1 MKRFSFSTFQ
11 ADEFNREALD
21 ACRAIAELQPL
32 SPMPVLL
39 LGDQGCGK
47 THLLYSIVNYVRAA
61 SETTG
66 LACVTARQFPEKVR
80 QIIKDPA
87 PVEKARSAIL
97 LVDQLESFT
106 DRIEELD
113 ALVRIFLDHGHYV
126 LLTSNVHP
134 ARLKSLSNGFRSLLE
149 KGRILR
155 MKPHVFA
162 EAAALSAG
170 NPVMEDLLKRQQEII
185 QRLRDD
191 LERARERATPA
202 EDASEIRRQLEVEQ
216 RRVVDLSQQ
225 IEAQRQA
232 FAAAAAANRET
243 LDTEVEKA
251 GAEIRSLRREI
262 DEGQKALAAVSEI
275 KDEVVRLTQ
284 QLDRVQAEREAWERE
299 RAMLVADLA
308 RKIMLEEEVNSL
320 RLQLHAARQQ
330 GEHAQNE
337 ARSVVDRAHAV
348 LAQVEESRSKFAEME
363 QKHHEQIEELE
374 RRVAQYAEI
383 GAAKSDAGEAAVAL
397 DTLRREYDA
406 QRHQLEVQLNA
417 AKAEA
422 RAASKARDDA
432 IDKLDK
438 LTGAHAALELE
449 LEQMRDQLGVRVK
462 EMESLRHEAA
472 AQVAAANAQAGDIE
486 REYARLL
493 SSADISHQTAHVV
506 VAGLQNLRQQL
517 VEQAE
522 AVDRLVTRLVE
533 AADRAEEDL
542 SRAPAGRS
550 GNGRAQ
556 RDHSEP
562 DLFEAPGG
570 AAASSDRGNAEGV
583 QEESE
588 AASFD
593 LDAVIRA
600 RSPFNLNKSPS
611 EL

>member
-47 THLLYSIVNYVRAA
+47 THLLYSIVNHVRAA

-66 LACVTARQFPEKVR
+66 LACVTASQFPEKVR

-106 DRIEELD
+106 DRLEELD

-155 MKPHVFA
+155 MKPHVLA
-162 EAAALSAG
+162 EAAAVSAG

-185 QRLRDD
+185 HRLRDD
-191 LERARERATPA
+191 LERIRERATPA
-202 EDASEIRRQLEVEQ
+202 EDAPEIRRQLEVEQ
-216 RRVVDLSQQ
+216 RRVVELTQQ

-243 LDTEVEKA
+243 FDTEVEKA

-262 DEGQKALAAVSEI
+262 DEGQTALAAVSEI

-284 QLDRVQAEREAWERE
+284 QRDRVQAEREAWERE

-320 RLQLHAARQQ
+320 RLQLHTARQQ
-330 GEHAQNE
+330 GEQAQNE

-348 LAQVEESRSKFAEME
+348 LTQVEESRSKFAEME

-374 RRVAQYAEI
+374 RRVAQYAEV
-383 GAAKSDAGEAAVAL
+383 GGVKTDAGEAAGAL

-406 QRHQLEVQLNA
+406 QRHELEAQLNA
-417 AKAEA
+417 AKADA

-438 LTGAHAALELE
+438 LTAAHAALELDI
-449 LEQMRDQLGVRVK
+449 EQMRDQLGVRVK
-462 EMESLRHEAA
+462 EMESLQHEAA

-486 REYARLL
+486 GEYVRLL
-493 SSADISHQTAHVV
+493 SSTDISHQTAHVV
-506 VAGLQNLRQQL
+506 VAGLQNLHQRL

-522 AVDRLVTRLVE
+522 AVDRLATRLVE

-542 SRAPAGRS
+542 SRAPADRS

-562 DLFEAPGG
+562 DLFEGPGG
-570 AAASSDRGNAEGV
+570 ADASGDRGNAEGV
-583 QEESE
+583 QEEPE

-600 RSPFNLNKSPS
+600 KSPFNLHQSPS